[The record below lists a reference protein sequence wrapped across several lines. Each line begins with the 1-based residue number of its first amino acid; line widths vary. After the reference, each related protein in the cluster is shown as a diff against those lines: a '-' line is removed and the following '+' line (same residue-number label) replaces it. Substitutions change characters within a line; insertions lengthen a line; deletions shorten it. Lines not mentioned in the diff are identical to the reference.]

1 MVRSVV
7 LCHLYFNMLKG
18 VFMSIANDVAE
29 KKRAL
34 DAARPAPVG
43 SVRLLA
49 DWFERELTVGAMLVE
64 RVGLSRDDVLAV
76 LQRGRPLRSLPAT
89 AQKLT
94 LNHLQALELQ
104 ARLSYPQAGATSE
117 RTVCAFHNVLYQGV
131 DEAPGKYREGA
142 PDDDEQGGAPDPA
155 KVRVSMSAFSGRLRR
170 GDGGLDNALDAHLQ
184 LMRIRPF
191 NQGNAAVALLVTNT
205 MLNRAGYPPIVIGEE
220 TVNEYEQAILRAKTI
235 DDRTSFKAL
244 ALDLLDRSLDLCLV
258 GVSRGA
264 DADTAAS
271 FA

>member
-1 MVRSVV
+1 MP
-7 LCHLYFNMLKG
+7 
-18 VFMSIANDVAE
+18 IANDVAE

-34 DAARPAPVG
+34 DAARPVPTG

-76 LQRGRPLRSLPAT
+76 LQRGRPLRTLPAT
-89 AQKLT
+89 AQKLA

-142 PDDDEQGGAPDPA
+142 PDDDESGAPDPA
-155 KVRVSMSAFSGRLRR
+155 KVRVSMSALSGWLRR
-170 GDGGLDNALDAHLQ
+170 SDGGVDSALEAHLR

-205 MLNRAGYPPIVIGEE
+205 MLNRAGYPPIIIGEE
-220 TVNEYEQAILRAKTI
+220 TVTEYEQAVLRAKTM
-235 DDRTSFKAL
+235 DDRSSFKAL
-244 ALDLLDRSLDLCLV
+244 AMDLLDRSLDLCLA
-258 GVSRGA
+258 GVTHSADMDA
-264 DADTAAS
+264 DAMQP